1 MPKIKPNEILA
12 VKVLMVISSC
22 FFVFELF
29 SKGYRNHEERRNR
42 RILYT
47 SGLREKL

>member
-1 MPKIKPNEILA
+1 LA
-12 VKVLMVISSC
+12 VKVSMVILSC

-29 SKGYRNHEERRNR
+29 SKGYQNHEERNRNR